1 MVLLEPRK
9 RHRFEN
15 VFAEAGFT
23 ASAQVLFH
31 AVADHC
37 NAFDR
42 VTLAHLF
49 HKFVAS
55 HIGKANITD
64 KHIEA

>member
-1 MVLLEPRK
+1 MMMRPMVLLEPRK
-9 RHRFEN
+9 RHRFYN

-31 AVADHC
+31 AEAAHC

-42 VTLAHLF
+42 WRLVR
-49 HKFVAS
+49 S
-55 HIGKANITD
+55 QSYREG
-64 KHIEA
+64 